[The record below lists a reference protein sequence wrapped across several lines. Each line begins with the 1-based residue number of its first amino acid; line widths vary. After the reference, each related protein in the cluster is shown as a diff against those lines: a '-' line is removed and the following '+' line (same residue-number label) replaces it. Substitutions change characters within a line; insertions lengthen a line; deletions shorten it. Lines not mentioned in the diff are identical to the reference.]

1 MPLFRANNGTNL
13 GLPPILTAARG
24 TDRRARKARRTGLIE
39 GLENRMF
46 LSASP
51 VAAHHHHHSTTT
63 TAPTAT
69 TLPTT
74 DSTIVSPAPT
84 TTDATTPP
92 TADVTATT
100 ATNNTTASPATTVTN
115 PIAGDA
121 NSDGVVN
128 LADFKQIVNYY
139 NVVTTGATWAQGDF
153 NGDGAVN
160 YADMLL
166 YQANYG
172 KTGGTV
178 SGGSTGTITPAPT
191 TPPTNVTWSSPLV
204 ITAGGTYTGNWQ
216 STNPGTAAIT
226 IKTSQPV
233 TILNSNIQS
242 RGNLIVSAVSHTNI
256 TIKGTHGWALNPN
269 VSGQSPGRFLD
280 AENFDNIDVENN
292 TLVGTAGIEMGFYS
306 GNGTASN
313 TVKILKNNALNIDG
327 RWSDGNGGFQT
338 GPDANDYVQ
347 FAQFNQCFNMTGV
360 EIAWNQVVNQPY
372 QSRPEDN
379 ISVFQSSG
387 TTASPMLIHDNYI
400 QGAYP
405 ADPVNDSSF
414 TGGGIMLSDGFTGS
428 ASTATGN
435 VSAYNNIII
444 GTSNYGMAISSGHN
458 NTIYNNTVISSGLLP
473 NGQKIASQ
481 NVGIYIWNQSGD
493 PNWGNN
499 QEYGNTIG
507 WMGPTGSRND
517 SWTPNASG
525 QTGDTH
531 LSGTITLAQ
540 EQAYYNVWA
549 QKVSASGF
557 VIGA

>member
-1 MPLFRANNGTNL
+1 VQTVSSAVSATP
-13 GLPPILTAARG
+13 AA
-24 TDRRARKARRTGLIE
+24 
-39 GLENRMF
+39 
-46 LSASP
+46 
-51 VAAHHHHHSTTT
+51 
-63 TAPTAT
+63 
-69 TLPTT
+69 
-74 DSTIVSPAPT
+74 
-84 TTDATTPP
+84 
-92 TADVTATT
+92 
-100 ATNNTTASPATTVTN
+100 TVTN

-128 LADFKQIVNYY
+128 LSDYRQLVPYY
-139 NVVTTGATWAQGDF
+139 NVVTAGATWAQGDF
-153 NGDGAVN
+153 NADGAVN

-166 YQANYG
+166 FQANWG
-172 KTGGTV
+172 KTGGTSSGS
-178 SGGSTGTITPAPT
+178 SGGTSGAITPVVGTAPS
-191 TPPTNVTWSSPLV
+191 NISWSGPLV
-204 ITAGGTYTGNWQ
+204 INQGGTYTGNWQ
-216 STNPGTAAIT
+216 STSANTPAIQ

-242 RGNLIVSAVSHTNI
+242 RGNLIVSSVSHTNI

-292 TLVGTAGIEMGFYS
+292 TMAGTAGIEMGFYA
-306 GNGTASN
+306 GNGTTSN

-327 RWSDGNGGFQT
+327 RWSNGNGGYQT

-347 FAQFNQCFNMTGV
+347 FAQFNQCFNLSGV
-360 EIAWNQVVNQPY
+360 EIAWNQVVNQPG

-400 QGAYP
+400 QGANP
-405 ADPVNDSSF
+405 ADPVNDNSF

-428 ASTATGN
+428 SATATGN

-458 NTIYNNTVISSGLLP
+458 NTIYNNTIISSGLLP
-473 NGQKIASQ
+473 SGQKIASQ

-493 PNWGNN
+493 PLWANN

-507 WMGPTGSRND
+507 WMGPSGGRND
-517 SWTPNASG
+517 SWTPNGSG
-525 QTGDTH
+525 RTGDTA
-531 LSGTITLAQ
+531 LSGTITLSQ
-540 EQAYYNVWA
+540 EQSYYNVWA
-549 QKVSASGF
+549 QKVSASGYT
-557 VIGA
+557 IGA

>member
-1 MPLFRANNGTNL
+1 MPVFRTIDGTNL
-13 GLPPILTAARG
+13 GLSLVFTNASPRKRRG
-24 TDRRARKARRTGLIE
+24 ASARRTSLIE
-39 GLENRMF
+39 NLESRTL
-46 LSASP
+46 LSASLTALP
-51 VAAHHHHHSTTT
+51 RHHHHSATTTQTPTTTTTVDPTASTTT
-63 TAPTAT
+63 TATDPTSSTAT
-69 TLPTT
+69 T
-74 DSTIVSPAPT
+74 D
-84 TTDATTPP
+84 
-92 TADVTATT
+92 
-100 ATNNTTASPATTVTN
+100 TTASPAATITN

-121 NSDGVVN
+121 NSDGIVN

-139 NVVTTGATWAQGDF
+139 NVLTTGATWAQGDF

-178 SGGSTGTITPAPT
+178 SGGSAGTITPAPT
-191 TPPTNVTWSSPLV
+191 QPPTNVTWSGPLV

-269 VSGQSPGRFLD
+269 VSGRSPGRFLD

-292 TLVGTAGIEMGFYS
+292 TMVGTAGIEMGFYS
-306 GNGTASN
+306 GNGTTAN

-347 FAQFNQCFNMTGV
+347 FAQFNQCFNMSGV

-387 TTASPMLIHDNYI
+387 TTSSPLLIHDNYI

-405 ADPVNDSSF
+405 ADPVNDNSF

-428 ASTATGN
+428 SSTITGN
-435 VSAYNNIII
+435 VSAYNNIVI
-444 GTSNYGMAISSGHN
+444 GTTNYGIAISSGHN
-458 NTIYNNTVISSGLLP
+458 DTIYNNTVISSGLLP
-473 NGQKIASQ
+473 SGQKIASQ

-493 PNWGNN
+493 PFWGNN

-507 WMGPTGSRND
+507 WMGPSGRND

-540 EQAYYNVWA
+540 EQSYYNVWA

-557 VIGA
+557 TIGA